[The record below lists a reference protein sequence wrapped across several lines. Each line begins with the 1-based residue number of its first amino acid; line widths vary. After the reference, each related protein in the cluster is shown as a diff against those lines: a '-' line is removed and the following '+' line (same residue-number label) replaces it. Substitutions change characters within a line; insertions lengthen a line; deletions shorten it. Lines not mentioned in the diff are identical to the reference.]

1 MQPTFLCCIDTR
13 RLEQMNNLINFFI
26 KNGSWFIFAF
36 YVIMSL
42 ALLFRSNPFQQSVY
56 LTSANGT
63 VATISKSVNGASNYF
78 HLKEINEDLHHQNAA
93 QKAEILALKE
103 QLNNLELQY
112 GVKPGSEVS
121 GNGNYSFIS
130 AHVISNSVVNPSN
143 YITIDRGSADG
154 IEPYMGVM
162 DMNGVVGIVDAVN
175 THSAR
180 IMSMLHPDTKITC
193 ELKGNGNFGLLV
205 WDGKTTDHAILKDL
219 PKVDDYHVGDTVVTS
234 SSSLSFPQGFMVGVV
249 ESVSP
254 TTKEDNFMTLIVKL
268 SCKITKL
275 SNVHIIKNNMK
286 EELKQLES
294 EDATSLKEEGG
305 MK

>member
-1 MQPTFLCCIDTR
+1 
-13 RLEQMNNLINFFI
+13 MNNLINFFI
-26 KNGSWFIFAF
+26 KNSSWFIFAF

-93 QKAEILALKE
+93 QKAEILALRE

-193 ELKGNGNFGLLV
+193 TLKGNGNFGLLV

-219 PKVDDYHVGDTVVTS
+219 PKVDEYHVGDTVVTS
-234 SSSLSFPQGFMVGVV
+234 SSSLSFPEGFMVGVV
-249 ESVSP
+249 ERISP
-254 TTKEDNFMTLIVKL
+254 TTKDDSFMTLIVKL

-275 SNVHIIKNNMK
+275 SNVHVIKNNMK

-294 EDATSLKEEGG
+294 EDATTLKEEGG

>member
-1 MQPTFLCCIDTR
+1 
-13 RLEQMNNLINFFI
+13 MNNLINFFI
-26 KNGSWFIFAF
+26 KNSSWFFFAF
-36 YVIMSL
+36 YVILSL
-42 ALLFRSNPFQQSVY
+42 ILLFRSNPFQQSVY

-63 VATISKSVNGASNYF
+63 VATISKTVNSTSDYF
-78 HLKEINEDLHHQNAA
+78 HLKEINEDLHLRNAE
-93 QKAEILALKE
+93 QKEEILRLQK
-103 QLNNLELQY
+103 QLNDLELKY
-112 GVKPGSEVS
+112 GEKPGEAVS
-121 GNGNYSFIS
+121 GNGDYSFIS
-130 AHVISNSVVNPSN
+130 AHVISNSVANPSN

-219 PKVDDYHVGDTVVTS
+219 PKVDEYHVGDTVVTS
-234 SSSLSFPQGFMVGVV
+234 SSSLSFPPGFMVGVV
-249 ESVSP
+249 ERISP
-254 TTKEDNFMTLIVKL
+254 TTKSDNFMTLIVKL
-268 SCKITKL
+268 SCRITHL
-275 SNVHIIKNNMK
+275 SNVHVIKNNMK

-294 EDATSLKEEGG
+294 TDATSLKEEGG
-305 MK
+305 FKR

>member
-1 MQPTFLCCIDTR
+1 MI
-13 RLEQMNNLINFFI
+13 
-26 KNGSWFIFAF
+26 G
-36 YVIMSL
+36 
-42 ALLFRSNPFQQSVY
+42 LLFQSNPFQQSVY

-63 VATISKSVNGASNYF
+63 VATISKGINGASNYF
-78 HLKEINEDLHHQNAA
+78 HLKEINEDLNLQNAA
-93 QKAEILALKE
+93 QKQEILALKE
-103 QLNNLELQY
+103 QLTKLELQY
-112 GVKPGSEVS
+112 GEKPGSEVS
-121 GNGNYSFIS
+121 GKGNYSFIS

-143 YITIDRGSADG
+143 YITIDKGSADG

-193 ELKGNGNFGLLV
+193 TLKGNGNFGLLV

-219 PKVDDYHVGDTVVTS
+219 PKVDEYHVGDTVVTS
-234 SSSLSFPQGFMVGVV
+234 SSSLSFPEGFMVGVV
-249 ESVSP
+249 ERISP
-254 TTKEDNFMTLIVKL
+254 TTKDDSFMTLIVKL

-275 SNVHIIKNNMK
+275 SNVHVIKNNMK

-294 EDATSLKEEGG
+294 EDATTLKEEGG

>member
-1 MQPTFLCCIDTR
+1 
-13 RLEQMNNLINFFI
+13 MNNLINFFI
-26 KNGSWFIFAF
+26 KNSSWFIFVF
-36 YVIMSL
+36 YVILSL
-42 ALLFRSNPFQQSVY
+42 GLLFQSNPFQQSVY

-63 VATISKSVNGASNYF
+63 VATISKGVNGASNYF
-78 HLKEINEDLHHQNAA
+78 NLKEINEDLHLQNAA
-93 QKAEILALKE
+93 QKQEILRLKE
-103 QLNNLELQY
+103 QLNSLELEY
-112 GVKPGSEVS
+112 GAKPDANVS
-121 GNGNYSFIS
+121 GSGNYTFIS

-143 YITIDRGSADG
+143 YITIDKGSAEG

-205 WDGKTTDHAILKDL
+205 WDEKTTDHAILKDL

-249 ESVSP
+249 ESISP

-275 SNVHIIKNNMK
+275 SNVHVIKNNMK
-286 EELKQLES
+286 EELKQLDS

>member
-1 MQPTFLCCIDTR
+1 
-13 RLEQMNNLINFFI
+13 MNNLINFFI
-26 KNGSWFIFAF
+26 KNSSWFIFAF
-36 YVIMSL
+36 YVILSL
-42 ALLFRSNPFQQSVY
+42 ALLFRSNPYQQSVY

-63 VATISKSVNGASNYF
+63 VATISKGVNGASNYF
-78 HLKEINEDLHHQNAA
+78 HLKEINEDLHKQNAA
-93 QKAEILALKE
+93 QKQEILALRE
-103 QLNNLELQY
+103 QLNNMELEY
-112 GVKPGSEVS
+112 GAKPGTNVS
-121 GNGNYSFIS
+121 GTGNYSFIS
-130 AHVISNSVVNPSN
+130 AHVISNSIVNPSN
-143 YITIDRGSADG
+143 YITIDKGSADG

-175 THSAR
+175 THSSR

-205 WDGKTTDHAILKDL
+205 WDGKSTDHAILKDL

-249 ESVSP
+249 ERVSP
-254 TTKEDNFMTLIVKL
+254 TNKEDSFMTLIVKL

-305 MK
+305 MKR

>member
-1 MQPTFLCCIDTR
+1 
-13 RLEQMNNLINFFI
+13 MNNLINFFI

>member
-1 MQPTFLCCIDTR
+1 
-13 RLEQMNNLINFFI
+13 MNNLINFFI
-26 KNGSWFIFAF
+26 KNSSWFIFAF

-63 VATISKSVNGASNYF
+63 VATIFKSVNGASNYF
-78 HLKEINEDLHHQNAA
+78 HLKEINEDLHHQNAV
-93 QKAEILALKE
+93 QKAEILALRE

>member
-1 MQPTFLCCIDTR
+1 
-13 RLEQMNNLINFFI
+13 MNNLINFFI
-26 KNGSWFIFAF
+26 KNSSWFIFVF
-36 YVIMSL
+36 YVILSL
-42 ALLFRSNPFQQSVY
+42 GLLFQSNPFQQSVY

-63 VATISKSVNGASNYF
+63 VATISKGVNGASNYF
-78 HLKEINEDLHHQNAA
+78 NLKEINEDLHLQNAA
-93 QKAEILALKE
+93 QKQEILRLKE
-103 QLNNLELQY
+103 QLNSLELEY
-112 GVKPGSEVS
+112 GAKPGANVS
-121 GNGNYSFIS
+121 GCGNYTFIS

-143 YITIDRGSADG
+143 YITIDKGSAEG

-205 WDGKTTDHAILKDL
+205 WDEKTTDHAILKDL

-249 ESVSP
+249 ESISP

-275 SNVHIIKNNMK
+275 SNVHVIKNNMK
-286 EELKQLES
+286 EELKQLDS

>member
-1 MQPTFLCCIDTR
+1 
-13 RLEQMNNLINFFI
+13 MNNLINFFI
-26 KNGSWFIFAF
+26 KNSSWFIFAF
-36 YVIMSL
+36 YVILSL
-42 ALLFRSNPFQQSVY
+42 ALLFRSNPYQQSVY

-63 VATISKSVNGASNYF
+63 VATISKGINGASSYF
-78 HLKEINEDLHHQNAA
+78 HLKEINEDLHQQNAA
-93 QKAEILALKE
+93 QKMEILALRQ
-103 QLNNLELQY
+103 QLNDLELKY
-112 GVKPGSEVS
+112 GEKPSS
-121 GNGNYSFIS
+121 QLSGNYSFIS

-180 IMSMLHPDTKITC
+180 IMSILHPDTKITC

-219 PKVDDYHVGDTVVTS
+219 PKVDDYHVGDTVLTS

-249 ESVSP
+249 ERVSP
-254 TTKEDNFMTLIVKL
+254 TMKDDSFMTLIVKL
-268 SCKITKL
+268 SCKITHL
-275 SNVHIIKNNMK
+275 SNVHVIKNNMK
-286 EELKQLES
+286 DELKQLES
-294 EDATSLKEEGG
+294 VDATSLKEEGG

>member
-1 MQPTFLCCIDTR
+1 
-13 RLEQMNNLINFFI
+13 MNNLINFFI
-26 KNGSWFIFAF
+26 KNSSWFIFVF
-36 YVIMSL
+36 YVILSL
-42 ALLFRSNPFQQSVY
+42 GLLFQSNPFQQSVY

-63 VATISKSVNGASNYF
+63 VATISKGVNGASNYF
-78 HLKEINEDLHHQNAA
+78 NLKEINEDLHLQNAA
-93 QKAEILALKE
+93 QKQEILRLKE
-103 QLNNLELQY
+103 QLNSLELEY
-112 GVKPGSEVS
+112 GAKPGVNVS
-121 GNGNYSFIS
+121 GSGNYTFIS

-143 YITIDRGSADG
+143 YITIDKGSAEG

-205 WDGKTTDHAILKDL
+205 WDEKTTDHAILKDL

-249 ESVSP
+249 ESISP

-275 SNVHIIKNNMK
+275 SNVHVIKNNMK
-286 EELKQLES
+286 EELKQLDS

>member
-1 MQPTFLCCIDTR
+1 
-13 RLEQMNNLINFFI
+13 MNNLINFFI
-26 KNGSWFIFAF
+26 KNSSWFIFAF

>member
-1 MQPTFLCCIDTR
+1 
-13 RLEQMNNLINFFI
+13 MNNLINIFI
-26 KNGSWFIFAF
+26 KNSSWFIFAF
-36 YVIMSL
+36 YVILSL
-42 ALLFRSNPFQQSVY
+42 GLLFQSNPFQQSVY

-63 VATISKSVNGASNYF
+63 VATISKGINGASNYF
-78 HLKEINEDLHHQNAA
+78 HLKEINEDLNLQNAA
-93 QKAEILALKE
+93 QKQEILALKE
-103 QLNNLELQY
+103 QLTKLELQY
-112 GVKPGSEVS
+112 GEKPGSEVS
-121 GNGNYSFIS
+121 GKGNYSFIS

-143 YITIDRGSADG
+143 YITIDKGSADG

-193 ELKGNGNFGLLV
+193 TLKGNGNFGLLV

-219 PKVDDYHVGDTVVTS
+219 PKVDEYHVGDTVVTS
-234 SSSLSFPQGFMVGVV
+234 SSSLSFPEGFMVGVV
-249 ESVSP
+249 ERISP
-254 TTKEDNFMTLIVKL
+254 TTKDDSFMTLIVKL

-275 SNVHIIKNNMK
+275 SNVHVIKNNMK

-294 EDATSLKEEGG
+294 EDATTLKEEGG

>member
-1 MQPTFLCCIDTR
+1 
-13 RLEQMNNLINFFI
+13 MNNLINFFI
-26 KNGSWFIFAF
+26 KNSSWFIFAF
-36 YVIMSL
+36 YVILSL
-42 ALLFRSNPFQQSVY
+42 GLLFQSNPFQQSVY

-63 VATISKSVNGASNYF
+63 VATISKGINGASNYF
-78 HLKEINEDLHHQNAA
+78 HLKEINEDLNLQNAA
-93 QKAEILALKE
+93 QKQEILALKE
-103 QLNNLELQY
+103 QLTKLELQY
-112 GVKPGSEVS
+112 GEKPGSEVS
-121 GNGNYSFIS
+121 GKGNYSFIS

-143 YITIDRGSADG
+143 YITIDKGSADG

-193 ELKGNGNFGLLV
+193 TLKGNGNFGLLV
-205 WDGKTTDHAILKDL
+205 WDGKTTDHAILKGL
-219 PKVDDYHVGDTVVTS
+219 PKVDEYHVGDTVVTS
-234 SSSLSFPQGFMVGVV
+234 SSSLSFPEGFMVGVV
-249 ESVSP
+249 ERISP
-254 TTKEDNFMTLIVKL
+254 TTKDDSFMTLIVKL

-275 SNVHIIKNNMK
+275 SNVHVIKNNMK

-294 EDATSLKEEGG
+294 EDATTLKEEGG

>member
-1 MQPTFLCCIDTR
+1 
-13 RLEQMNNLINFFI
+13 MNNLINFFI
-26 KNGSWFIFAF
+26 KNSSWFIFVF
-36 YVIMSL
+36 YVILSL
-42 ALLFRSNPFQQSVY
+42 GLLFQSNPFQQSVY

-63 VATISKSVNGASNYF
+63 VATISKGVYGASNYF
-78 HLKEINEDLHHQNAA
+78 NLKEINEDLHLQNAA
-93 QKAEILALKE
+93 QKQEILRLKE
-103 QLNNLELQY
+103 QLNSLELEY
-112 GVKPGSEVS
+112 GAKPGANVS
-121 GNGNYSFIS
+121 GSGNYTFIS

-143 YITIDRGSADG
+143 YITIDKGSAEG

-205 WDGKTTDHAILKDL
+205 WDEKTTDHAILKDL

-249 ESVSP
+249 ESISP

-275 SNVHIIKNNMK
+275 SNVHVIKNNMK
-286 EELKQLES
+286 EELKQLDS

>member
-26 KNGSWFIFAF
+26 KNSSWFIFAF

-78 HLKEINEDLHHQNAA
+78 HLKEINEDLHHQNAV
-93 QKAEILALKE
+93 QKAEILALRE

-254 TTKEDNFMTLIVKL
+254 TTKEDNCMTLIVKL

>member
-1 MQPTFLCCIDTR
+1 
-13 RLEQMNNLINFFI
+13 MNNLVNFFI
-26 KNGSWFIFAF
+26 KNSSWFIFAF
-36 YVIMSL
+36 YVILSL
-42 ALLFRSNPFQQSVY
+42 VLLFRSNPFQQSVY

-63 VATISKSVNGASNYF
+63 VATISKAVNGTSNYF
-78 HLKEINEDLHHQNAA
+78 HLKEINEDLHHQNAE
-93 QKAEILALKE
+93 QKMEILALRQ
-103 QLNNLELQY
+103 QLNDMELKY
-112 GVKPGSEVS
+112 GAKPDASVS
-121 GNGNYSFIS
+121 GKGNYSFIS

-143 YITIDRGSADG
+143 YITIDRGSDDG

-162 DMNGVVGIVDAVN
+162 DMNGAVGIVDAVN

-180 IMSMLHPDTKITC
+180 IMSILHPDTKITC

-219 PKVDDYHVGDTVVTS
+219 PKVGQYHMGDTVVTS

-249 ESVSP
+249 ERISP

-268 SCKITKL
+268 SCKITHL

-286 EELKQLES
+286 DELKQLES

-305 MK
+305 MTR

>member
-1 MQPTFLCCIDTR
+1 
-13 RLEQMNNLINFFI
+13 MNNLINFFI
-26 KNGSWFIFAF
+26 KNSSWFIFAF
-36 YVIMSL
+36 YVILSL
-42 ALLFRSNPFQQSVY
+42 GLLFQSNPYQQSVY

-63 VATISKSVNGASNYF
+63 VAAISKGVNGASGYF
-78 HLKEINEDLHHQNAA
+78 NLKEINEDLHRQNAL
-93 QKAEILALKE
+93 QKQEILMLKN
-103 QLNNLELQY
+103 QLNELELKY
-112 GVKPGSEVS
+112 GAKPGANVS

-130 AHVISNSVVNPSN
+130 AHVISNSVVNPAN

-205 WDGKTTDHAILKDL
+205 WDGKRTDHAILKDL
-219 PKVDDYHVGDTVVTS
+219 PKVDNYHVGDTVVTS

-249 ESVSP
+249 ESISP

-275 SNVHIIKNNMK
+275 SNVHVIKNNMK
-286 EELKQLES
+286 DELKQLDS
-294 EDATSLKEEGG
+294 EDAISLKEEGG
-305 MK
+305 MKR

>member
-1 MQPTFLCCIDTR
+1 
-13 RLEQMNNLINFFI
+13 MNNLINFFI
-26 KNGSWFIFAF
+26 KNSSWFIFAF

-121 GNGNYSFIS
+121 GNGNYTFIS

>member
-1 MQPTFLCCIDTR
+1 
-13 RLEQMNNLINFFI
+13 MNNLLNFII
-26 KNGSWFIFAF
+26 KNSAWFFFAF
-36 YVIMSL
+36 YVIVSL
-42 ALLFRSNPFQQSVY
+42 VLLFRSNPFQQSVY

-63 VATISKSVNGASNYF
+63 VATISKVVNGTSDYF
-78 HLKEINEDLHHQNAA
+78 HLKEINEDLHLRNAE
-93 QKAEILALKE
+93 QKERI
-103 QLNNLELQY
+103 LELEKQLVEMELKY
-112 GVKPGSEVS
+112 GAKPGKSVS
-121 GNGNYSFIS
+121 GEGDYDFIS

-205 WDGKTTDHAILKDL
+205 WDEKTTDHAILKDL
-219 PKVDDYHVGDTVVTS
+219 PKVGEYHVGDTVITS
-234 SSSLSFPQGFMVGVV
+234 SSSLSFPPGFMVGVV

-254 TTKEDNFMTLIVKL
+254 TTKSDSFMTLIVKL
-268 SCKITKL
+268 SCHITQL
-275 SNVHIIKNNMK
+275 SNVHVIKNNRK
-286 EELKQLES
+286 DELKQLES
-294 EDATSLKEEGG
+294 SDATSIKEEGG
-305 MK
+305 MKR

>member
-26 KNGSWFIFAF
+26 KNSSWFIFAF

>member
-26 KNGSWFIFAF
+26 KNSSWFIFAF

-78 HLKEINEDLHHQNAA
+78 HLKEINEDLHHQNAV

>member
-1 MQPTFLCCIDTR
+1 
-13 RLEQMNNLINFFI
+13 MNNLVNFFI
-26 KNGSWFIFAF
+26 KNSSWFIFAF
-36 YVIMSL
+36 YVILSL
-42 ALLFRSNPFQQSVY
+42 VLLFRSNPFQQSVY

-63 VATISKSVNGASNYF
+63 VATISKAVNGTSNYF
-78 HLKEINEDLHHQNAA
+78 HLKEINEDLHHQNAE
-93 QKAEILALKE
+93 QKMEILALRQ
-103 QLNNLELQY
+103 QLNDMELKY
-112 GVKPGSEVS
+112 GAKPDASVS
-121 GNGNYSFIS
+121 GKGNYTFIS

-180 IMSMLHPDTKITC
+180 IMSILHPDTKITC

-219 PKVDDYHVGDTVVTS
+219 PKVGQYHMGDTVVTS

-249 ESVSP
+249 ERISP
-254 TTKEDNFMTLIVKL
+254 TTKDDSFMTLIVKL
-268 SCKITKL
+268 SCKITQL

-286 EELKQLES
+286 DELKQLES

>member
-1 MQPTFLCCIDTR
+1 
-13 RLEQMNNLINFFI
+13 MNNLINFFI
-26 KNGSWFIFAF
+26 KNSSWFIFAF
-36 YVIMSL
+36 YVILSL
-42 ALLFRSNPFQQSVY
+42 GLLFQSNPFQQSVY

-63 VATISKSVNGASNYF
+63 VATISKGINGASNYF
-78 HLKEINEDLHHQNAA
+78 HLKEINEDLNLQNAA
-93 QKAEILALKE
+93 QKQEILALKE
-103 QLNNLELQY
+103 QLTKLELQY
-112 GVKPGSEVS
+112 GEKPGSEVS
-121 GNGNYSFIS
+121 GKGNYSFIS

-143 YITIDRGSADG
+143 YITIDKGSADG

-193 ELKGNGNFGLLV
+193 TLKGNGNFGLLV

-219 PKVDDYHVGDTVVTS
+219 PKVDEYHVGDTVVTS
-234 SSSLSFPQGFMVGVV
+234 SSSLSFPEGFMVGVV
-249 ESVSP
+249 ERISP
-254 TTKEDNFMTLIVKL
+254 TTKDDSFMTLIVKL

-275 SNVHIIKNNMK
+275 GNVHVIKNNMK

-294 EDATSLKEEGG
+294 EDATTLKEEGG

>member
-26 KNGSWFIFAF
+26 KNSSWFIFAF

-78 HLKEINEDLHHQNAA
+78 HLKEINEDLHHQNAV
-93 QKAEILALKE
+93 QKAEILALRE